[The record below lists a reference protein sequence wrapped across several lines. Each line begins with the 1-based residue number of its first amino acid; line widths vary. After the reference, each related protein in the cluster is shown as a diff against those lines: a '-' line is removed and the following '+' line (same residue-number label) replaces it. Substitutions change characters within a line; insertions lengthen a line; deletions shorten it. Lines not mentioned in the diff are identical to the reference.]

1 MQFSTTKCII
11 TYIKQPIPKKYIV
24 TTLVNFLRKV
34 WIFEAKVQ
42 KRGAGGG
49 GGELLHKLTL

>member
-1 MQFSTTKCII
+1 MQFSTTKCIY
-11 TYIKQPIPKKYIV
+11 TYMKQPIPKKYIV

-42 KRGAGGG
+42 KRGGG